1 MTLWFVLAVMTAVAV
16 FAVLW
21 PLSRP
26 SAATSTGNDVLVYR
40 DQLEEIAR
48 DRAAGRIGEVE
59 AEAARVEVSRRLL
72 AAADRTDDQMVS
84 SVWRRRM
91 VAIAA
96 LILLPIGSAVIYL
109 GLGSPLLPGQPLAL
123 RDAQGNPP
131 VDRLVAQIEAHLES
145 NPKDGRGWEVVAP
158 VYMQLGRFDDAVKA
172 WRNAAAY
179 NGSTAQRE
187 ANLGEALVAVANG
200 VVTAE
205 AKQAFDRALALD
217 AADPKAR
224 YFLGL
229 AAEQDGRHA
238 EAAAIWRAMLA
249 SAPPDAP
256 WAEFVRSALAHVKA
270 TPPASSPGPSA
281 DDVATASE
289 LNPQQRQDM
298 IAGMVDRLATRL
310 KNDGSDIDGW
320 LRLVRAYTVLGERDK
335 ALAAAADA
343 RRSIG
348 DDPAKLRQLD
358 ELVKGLGL
366 QG

>member
-1 MTLWFVLAVMTAVAV
+1 
-16 FAVLW
+16 
-21 PLSRP
+21 
-26 SAATSTGNDVLVYR
+26 
-40 DQLEEIAR
+40 
-48 DRAAGRIGEVE
+48 
-59 AEAARVEVSRRLL
+59 
-72 AAADRTDDQMVS
+72 
-84 SVWRRRM
+84 
-91 VAIAA
+91 
-96 LILLPIGSAVIYL
+96 
-109 GLGSPLLPGQPLAL
+109 
-123 RDAQGNPP
+123 
-131 VDRLVAQIEAHLES
+131 
-145 NPKDGRGWEVVAP
+145 
-158 VYMQLGRFDDAVKA
+158 
-172 WRNAAAY
+172 
-179 NGSTAQRE
+179 
-187 ANLGEALVAVANG
+187 VAVANG

-217 AADPKAR
+217 AADPKAG

-256 WAEFVRSALAHVKA
+256 WAEFVRSALAHVEA
-270 TPPASSPGPSA
+270 TPPANSPGPSA
-281 DDVATASE
+281 DDVAAASE
-289 LNPQQRQDM
+289 LNPEQRQEM

-310 KNDGSDIDGW
+310 KNDSTDIDGW